1 MNGATVNT
9 TSAAA
14 RNFELPVSV
23 LQRLSARAV
32 RRRAA
37 AEELTQCLLDARLK
51 ELFWGISESTLLNE
65 ASDRIDA
72 VLAAAA
78 NASEPTPLFVQPAVP
93 LHEELPIAC

>member
-23 LQRLSARAV
+23 LQRLSVRTAR
-32 RRRAA
+32 RNAA
-37 AEELTQCLLDARLK
+37 SAELTAQLLDARLK
-51 ELFWGISESTLLNE
+51 ELFWGISESTILSE
-65 ASDRIDA
+65 ASNRIDA

-78 NASEPTPLFVQPAVP
+78 AVSEPTPLFVPPAVP